1 MSLKEIIGQDR
12 AIAMLSGSIR
22 RQRLAGSY
30 LFCGES
36 GVGKKTTALNFAKA
50 LNCLNTAGLN
60 NGDRGGVRG
69 LETKDLAPTLEPGTS
84 GLSLADSCDECESC
98 LKMDAGTHPDLL
110 VVSPE
115 ERQIRIEEIRLIDEV
130 LSLKPFEGRRK
141 TVIVDNAETM
151 NISAA
156 NAFLKILE
164 EPPGESVIIL
174 VSSRP
179 ELLPGTIRS
188 RCARINFSPLALES
202 CVRVLEGKIEGENRA
217 LSARLSMGRPGI
229 AISAGLLEER
239 TWFLKL
245 FQSMMEGEK
254 DAWASR
260 DDMDRWF
267 GQMLTLLRDMAVL
280 KSTSRPSLL
289 MNVDLGDY
297 VEELS
302 KDADLKVIIR
312 LYNEVSRVKNQ
323 LAFNLNKSVTWNYTS
338 SLLRKE
344 FTC

>member
-1 MSLKEIIGQDR
+1 VSLKQIIGQDR
-12 AIAMLSGSIR
+12 AIAMLCGTIER
-22 RQRLAGSY
+22 GRLASSY

-50 LNCLNTAGLN
+50 LNCLNA
-60 NGDRGGVRG
+60 
-69 LETKDLAPTLEPGTS
+69 TLHLTS
-84 GLSLADSCDECESC
+84 PDSCDECESC
-98 LKMDAGTHPDLL
+98 LKMDAGVHPDLL
-110 VVSPE
+110 VISPE
-115 ERQIRIEEIRLIDEV
+115 ERQIRIDEIRLIDDV
-130 LSLKPFEGRRK
+130 LSLKPFEGRK
-141 TVIVDNAETM
+141 KAVIVDDAETM

-156 NAFLKILE
+156 NAFLKTLE

-188 RCARINFSPLALES
+188 RCARIDFSPLSLES
-202 CVRVLEGKIEGENRA
+202 CISVLGEKIGGEDRE

-229 AISAGLLEER
+229 ALSAGLLEER
-239 TWFLKL
+239 TWFLNL
-245 FQSMMEGEK
+245 LRGMLDGEK

-280 KSTSRPSLL
+280 KVTAEPSLL
-289 MNVDLGDY
+289 LNIDLREK
-297 VEELS
+297 VEKLS
-302 KDADLKVIIR
+302 RYTDLKVIIDIYNDVNR
-312 LYNEVSRVKNQ
+312 LKNQ
-323 LAFNLNKSVTWNYTS
+323 LMFNLNKSVTWNYTS

-344 FTC
+344 LTH

>member
-1 MSLKEIIGQDR
+1 MSLKQIIGQDR
-12 AIAMLSGSIR
+12 AVAMLSGSIR

-36 GVGKKTTALNFAKA
+36 GIGKKTVAVNFAKA
-50 LNCLNTAGLN
+50 LNCLNA
-60 NGDRGGVRG
+60 
-69 LETKDLAPTLEPGTS
+69 ESHQISP
-84 GLSLADSCDECESC
+84 DSCDKCESC
-98 LKMDAGTHPDLL
+98 VKMDAGTHPDLL
-110 VVSPE
+110 VISPE

-130 LSLKPFEGRRK
+130 LSLKPFEGRK
-141 TVIVDNAETM
+141 KAVIVDDAESM

-156 NAFLKILE
+156 NAFLKTLE

-188 RCARINFSPLALES
+188 RCARINFSPLSLES
-202 CVRVLEGKIEGENRA
+202 CIRVLDEKIGGEHDA

-229 AISAGLLEER
+229 AISAGLLDER
-239 TWFLKL
+239 AWFLDL
-245 FQSMMEGEK
+245 LRSMMEGEK

-267 GQMLTLLRDMAVL
+267 AQMLTLLRDMAVL
-280 KSTSRPSLL
+280 KATSRPALL
-289 MNVDLGDY
+289 MNVDLVDY
-297 VEELS
+297 LEKIS
-302 KDADLKVIIR
+302 TDADLKGIIR
-312 LYNEVSRVKNQ
+312 VYNEVSRVRNQ
-323 LAFNLNKSVTWNYTS
+323 LMFNLNKAVTWNYTS

-344 FTC
+344 FVY